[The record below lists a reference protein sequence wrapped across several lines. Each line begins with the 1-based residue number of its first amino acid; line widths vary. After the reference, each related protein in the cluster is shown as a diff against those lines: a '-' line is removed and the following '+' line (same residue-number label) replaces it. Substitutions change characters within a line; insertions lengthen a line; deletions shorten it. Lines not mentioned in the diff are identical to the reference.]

1 MYAVPHRAFFAF
13 YNFFRWTVTI
23 KWLMNT
29 SWSLSLHLC
38 VSRFQQVI
46 GKRVKCNIL
55 SLWFQ
60 QTLPLVFV
68 TFLGWGMQR
77 SICELMWIQQFH
89 PSSYQSNREQRCFEK
104 QHCFPNKMPTTR
116 GSDLNTSPLE
126 QKNRD
131 VTVAWQPLQHKTFS
145 INSKSFATTIVSF
158 MTVGPKSRLQNL
170 PMLTCNRSDTSESNL
185 QL

>member
-1 MYAVPHRAFFAF
+1 MD
-13 YNFFRWTVTI
+13 
-23 KWLMNT
+23 T
-29 SWSLSLHLC
+29 SWSLNLHLC
-38 VSRFQQVI
+38 ISRFQ
-46 GKRVKCNIL
+46 VKQKVPKATLTRESSVTSWVFC
-55 SLWFQ
+55 FQ
-60 QTLPLVFV
+60 KTLPLVFV
-68 TFLGWGMQR
+68 TFLGWGMQL

-89 PSSYQSNREQRCFEK
+89 RTSYQSNREQRCFEK
-104 QHCFPNKMPTTR
+104 QHCFTNKMATTR

-126 QKNRD
+126 QKNQN
-131 VTVAWQPLQHKTFS
+131 VTVAWQPLQYKTFS